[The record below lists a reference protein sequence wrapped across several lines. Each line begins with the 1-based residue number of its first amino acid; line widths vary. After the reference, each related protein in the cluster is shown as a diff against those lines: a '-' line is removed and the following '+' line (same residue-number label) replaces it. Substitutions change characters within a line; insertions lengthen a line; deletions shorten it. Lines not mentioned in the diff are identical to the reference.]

1 MHEFNK
7 EAIIEQRESKEAA
20 NNVLYWTNKK
30 MKQWLN
36 QIDLQVFV
44 VHINSMQLCRIWHVC
59 IHFHVNGVLFS
70 LFSYRN
76 TLKI

>member
-7 EAIIEQRESKEAA
+7 EAIVEQRENKEAA

-36 QIDLQVFV
+36 QIDLQV
-44 VHINSMQLCRIWHVC
+44 
-59 IHFHVNGVLFS
+59 
-70 LFSYRN
+70 
-76 TLKI
+76 

>member
-36 QIDLQVFV
+36 QIDLQVLWY
-44 VHINSMQLCRIWHVC
+44 ILTT
-59 IHFHVNGVLFS
+59 
-70 LFSYRN
+70 RN
-76 TLKI
+76 CAKYDMCVYTFI

>member
-7 EAIIEQRESKEAA
+7 EAIVEQRESKEAA

-36 QIDLQVFV
+36 QIDLQVLWCTHCCVQNMTCVYTFV
-44 VHINSMQLCRIWHVC
+44 WLYFVCFHIGI
-59 IHFHVNGVLFS
+59 F
-70 LFSYRN
+70 
-76 TLKI
+76 